1 MKTELEKGIAAAEAV
16 AANWENG
23 RDLAA
28 AVRAL
33 SAWAAAAR
41 KAAAKKP
48 RRAVVHV
55 RGGVAYCN
63 SKSVRIVDHDN
74 R

>member
-1 MKTELEKGIAAAEAV
+1 MKNTLENGIEAAEAV

-33 SAWAAAAR
+33 SAWARSARASAAR
-41 KAAAKKP
+41 KP

-63 SKSVRIVDHDN
+63 SPSVRIVDHDN

>member
-1 MKTELEKGIAAAEAV
+1 MKTMLENGIAAAEAV
-16 AANWENG
+16 AANWEDG
-23 RDLAA
+23 RDLAG

-33 SAWAAAAR
+33 SAWAANARASAAR
-41 KAAAKKP
+41 KP

-55 RGGVAYCN
+55 RGGVAYCA
-63 SKSVRIVDHDN
+63 SPAVQIIDHDN